1 MGLASAASL
10 VKYRTLWDAIVA
22 YPSRNRNDIV
32 GSCDMDA
39 QSDPCLVLELNGHQ
53 SSVAAKAVS
62 EGGFF
67 LLGKTPACR
76 LIVDRELTSR
86 IHARIE
92 RHHKDFY
99 LVDES
104 TNGTFV
110 QTEDE
115 QVTLVHRDR
124 IKLWGAGWISLGEP
138 LHATTP
144 IHFRQA

>member
-1 MGLASAASL
+1 
-10 VKYRTLWDAIVA
+10 
-22 YPSRNRNDIV
+22 
-32 GSCDMDA
+32 MDA
-39 QSDPCLVLELNGHQ
+39 QSDPCLVLEFNGHHAA
-53 SSVAAKAVS
+53 VAAQAVAQGQS
-62 EGGFF
+62 FR
-67 LLGKTPACR
+67 LGKMPSCDFV
-76 LIVDRELTSR
+76 VDRELTSR

-99 LVDES
+99 LIDES

-138 LHATTP
+138 LHVGAP
-144 IHFRQA
+144 IYFRQD